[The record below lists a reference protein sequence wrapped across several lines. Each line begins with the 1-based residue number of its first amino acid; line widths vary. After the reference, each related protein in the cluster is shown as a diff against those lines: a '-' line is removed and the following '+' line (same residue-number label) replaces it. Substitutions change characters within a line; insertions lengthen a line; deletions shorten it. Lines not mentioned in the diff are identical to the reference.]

1 MKAMPSLT
9 LLKTYNAQKHPQG
22 QKMRKLLFSTFILAS
37 SLFAGQN
44 ITLTCNGLVPK
55 SPNDSNKGKQLNSTI
70 TFTNDDKVKYSDNY
84 GVRADI
90 DLKDL
95 GHRSFMDSTWDRNVV
110 INDHTIIVQEI
121 YQHNKFPL
129 ANQKLDIKIN
139 RLDGNADIWA
149 TYKQDGSQQG
159 VDATF
164 TGTCIKTVAP
174 NAI

>member
-9 LLKTYNAQKHPQG
+9 LLKTYNAQKHRQG

-55 SPNDSNKGKQLNSTI
+55 SPNDSNRGKQLNSTI
-70 TFTNDDKVKYSDNY
+70 TFTNDDEVKYSDNY
-84 GVRADI
+84 GVHTNV
-90 DLKDL
+90 DLKNL
-95 GHRSFMDSTWDRNVV
+95 GHYSSMNSTRDRNVV

-121 YQHNKFPL
+121 FQNSKYPL
-129 ANQKLDIKIN
+129 ATEKIDIKIN
-139 RLDGNADIWA
+139 RLDGNVDIWA
-149 TYKQDGSQQG
+149 TYKQDGRQQG
-159 VDATF
+159 IDATF
-164 TGTCIKTVAP
+164 TGTCIKTVSP